1 MIGITYFSDSLF
13 YYWVITFELSG
24 SFHQYGLEAPKL
36 DAQSPNL
43 GYASKML
50 VVSTG
55 TREIG
60 TTFSSY
66 TDTANLLQS
75 VGIFS
80 LFT

>member
-1 MIGITYFSDSLF
+1 MIGITYFSDSLL

-55 TREIG
+55 TRKSALRL
-60 TTFSSY
+60 SSY
-66 TDTANLLQS
+66 TDTANL
-75 VGIFS
+75 
-80 LFT
+80 

>member
-43 GYASKML
+43 GYAFYWYK
-50 VVSTG
+50 
-55 TREIG
+55 EIG

-66 TDTANLLQS
+66 TDTANLQS
-75 VGIFS
+75 RWHI
-80 LFT
+80 LIIYII